1 MNITLDQQSS
11 NELVILCNKEMVHMI
26 FIAT

>member
-11 NELVILCNKEMVHMI
+11 NELVNLCNKEMGHMI
-26 FIAT
+26 FIVT

>member
-1 MNITLDQQSS
+1 MNITLNQQSS
-11 NELVILCNKEMVHMI
+11 NELVNLCNKEMRHMI